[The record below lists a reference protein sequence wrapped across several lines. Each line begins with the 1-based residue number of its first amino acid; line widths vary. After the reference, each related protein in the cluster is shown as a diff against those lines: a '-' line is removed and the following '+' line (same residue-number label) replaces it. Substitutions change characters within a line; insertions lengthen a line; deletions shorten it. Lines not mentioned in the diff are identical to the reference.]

1 MQLDG
6 RKSETEPF
14 RPNVTCW
21 FGVEH
26 VAGVG
31 APGVHLGLLPG
42 LPRLVLGFHRFLHLD
57 GPQLE
62 GGVAEGGRVVL
73 AAPGDMPGLK
83 VKK

>member
-1 MQLDG
+1 MGHLG
-6 RKSETEPF
+6 HVGHRRAHAHHLRVGE
-14 RPNVTCW
+14 
-21 FGVEH
+21 EH

-73 AAPGDMPGLK
+73 AAPGDMPGLRVTK
-83 VKK
+83 